1 MSKNN
6 LFRYGGIAA
15 IVSAVLY
22 VLSLGLGFAGITGIL
37 GTAVYAIGSLL
48 LVAALVVLYMDLR
61 TESALLALL
70 ALLLVGALT
79 IWSLFLDPTNITPVF
94 GPLTVC
100 YGIGF
105 DIFGW
110 LQRRSSRYPNGLGVL
125 AIVTGILSLIAGIAL
140 LAGVSANIFGLLNL
154 ILTVP
159 FVIWSVWLGLHFLKG
174 KAPG

>member
-1 MSKNN
+1 MSNNN

-15 IVSAVLY
+15 IISGVLY
-22 VLSLGLGFAGITGIL
+22 VLSLGMGFAGITGTL
-37 GTAVYAIGSLL
+37 GTAVYAISTLLL
-48 LVAALVVLYMDLR
+48 LVALVVLYIDLR
-61 TESALLALL
+61 TESAMLALF
-70 ALLLVGALT
+70 ALIMLGALT
-79 IWSLFLDPTNITPVF
+79 IWSLFLNPVNITPIW
-94 GPLTVC
+94 GPLTVG

-105 DIFGW
+105 VIFGW
-110 LQRRSSRYPNGLGVL
+110 LQRRSSRYPKGLGVL

-140 LAGVSANIFGLLNL
+140 LAGISANIFGLLNL

>member
-1 MSKNN
+1 MSNKN
-6 LFRYGGIAA
+6 LFRYGGIVA

-22 VLSLGLGFAGITGIL
+22 VLSLGMSFAGITGIL
-37 GTAVYAIGSLL
+37 GTALYAIGSLL

-70 ALLLVGALT
+70 ALLLLGALT
-79 IWSLFLDPTNITPVF
+79 IWSLFLDPTNITPVW
-94 GPLTVC
+94 GPFTVC

-105 DIFGW
+105 VIFGW
-110 LQRRSSRYPNGLGVL
+110 LQRRSSRYPIGLGVL

-140 LAGVSANIFGLLNL
+140 MAGVSADIFGLLNL

-159 FVIWSVWLGLHFLKG
+159 FVIWSVWLGLHFLKA